1 MTDEEQSYVA
11 QAAALKIYMEL
22 RVSND
27 LLFNITEK
35 LL

>member
-22 RVSND
+22 SND
-27 LLFNITEK
+27 FNNNFTKK